1 MRSWSLLVLALCVAG
16 LGGSGSAT
24 GALAVRSAALCDLP
38 ARAVSATFVSAR
50 AGRTLPPGALRGLA
64 HELRQYPDVPL
75 ATRAQLVAAEH
86 LRADARRAARAWR
99 DPRAAIAAGF
109 AADRPPGRS
118 GERTIGFLHAEH
130 RRFSADGR
138 HLDPRGPETLI
149 YANAPG
155 RPLVLVGVMFSVPRG
170 VRGRT
175 PGGPVTR
182 WHSHLVCARGDLRG
196 LGPRPD
202 GTCPPGTKRRRGSE
216 MMHLWFTRDLR
227 SAFAIHAPEP
237 ELCAAR
243 LLPAA
248 HCGSGDTL
256 RTM

>member
-1 MRSWSLLVLALCVAG
+1 MRRCLLPLLALGVLG
-16 LGGSGSAT
+16 LGGSGTAT
-24 GALAVRSAALCDLP
+24 GTLVAQVRAVCDLP
-38 ARAVSATFVSAR
+38 ARTSSATLVSAR
-50 AGRTLPPGALRGLA
+50 AGRTLAPGTLRGLA
-64 HELRQYPDVPL
+64 SELLQYPDATL
-75 ATRAQLVAAEH
+75 ATRAQRSAAER
-86 LRADARRAARAWR
+86 LLADARRAARVWR
-99 DPRAAIAAGF
+99 DPRAAVAAGF
-109 AADRPPGRS
+109 AAKRPTRRAGD
-118 GERTIGFLHAEH
+118 RTIGFLHAEH
-130 RRFSADGR
+130 RRFSADRGY
-138 HLDPRGPETLI
+138 LDPRRPETLI

-196 LGPRPD
+196 LSPLPD
-202 GTCPPGTKRRRGSE
+202 GTCPRGAKLRRGSE

-227 SAFAIHAPEP
+227 SAFAVHAPEP
-237 ELCAAR
+237 ELCASR
-243 LLPAA
+243 LLTAA